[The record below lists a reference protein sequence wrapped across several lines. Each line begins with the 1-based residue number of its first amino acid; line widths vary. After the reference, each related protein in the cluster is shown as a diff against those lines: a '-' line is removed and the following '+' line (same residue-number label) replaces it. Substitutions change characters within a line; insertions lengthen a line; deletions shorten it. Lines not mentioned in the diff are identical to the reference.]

1 MSASTAKLADRID
14 LASRY
19 LKSLH
24 VDPGANGL
32 YPPWKAT
39 ATTEVVGGCQAIFIR
54 YADHPSDA
62 IDAALRDAAAWVQQQ
77 KETR

>member
-1 MSASTAKLADRID
+1 MSASTAKLAERID

-24 VDPGANGL
+24 IDPGANGL

-39 ATTEVVGGCQAIFIR
+39 ATTEVVGATQAVFIR
-54 YADHPSDA
+54 YHEHPSDA
-62 IDAALRDAAAWVQQQ
+62 IDAALKDAAAWVQQQ
-77 KETR
+77 KERL